1 MAMNHIVAFLITTAE
16 PDSQEFKNAS
26 QTLYF
31 LAREANFR
39 VSEGRVG
46 NKYLFL
52 VGQQPPELPVTLD
65 ENGFSFSLCPQ
76 SGISI
81 EWDRFLKIKI
91 SGRSINVEND
101 YAGTVPVFYSQTKYL
116 SISNIASCIEKLEG
130 VGFNDLSPASIY
142 GFLRFSHFIWDETA
156 FSSIKQLIP
165 DSSATFRDGAPES
178 IVSKGSIHASSSRVN
193 SSDKAV
199 ADDLFELNRNLV
211 LRTLG
216 NAETIILPLSAG
228 YDSRMIFSVLASD
241 KNQKKKLR
249 CFTYGEP
256 GCIEVEAARELCKHE
271 GVSWRRLS
279 LPCKFLSRNYL
290 DTIYHIFGSSLHMH
304 GMYQLEFFD
313 ELKQYTQIQGA
324 TVLTSGFMTG
334 VPAGQHNRLLNISN
348 ASQSLCE
355 AMTAFGQS
363 QLWTPESLA
372 KMPLFAS
379 TEYTPYA
386 EEKFKSAF
394 NAAPGETYHKSIIFD
409 IWTRQRNFISYY
421 PRTLEWRIPTVSP
434 HMNAEYA
441 NFYLSLS
448 QKHLD
453 GRRAVELMFSKHYPT
468 HAAIVSNSNG
478 LKTLSRSTDSVMYL
492 VSKLLSRFGSVSKIL
507 PRKFWA
513 TNLWLDIPAIQTSG
527 AAGFYPI
534 QSDHADVQNLIESLC
549 GTRTLET
556 TIESALRGN
565 AKSYDQLVMIQALA
579 YSLLKAK

>member
-1 MAMNHIVAFLITTAE
+1 MNHVVAFLITTAK
-16 PDSQEFKNAS
+16 PGSQEFKNAS
-26 QTLYF
+26 ETLHS
-31 LAREANFR
+31 LAREANFG
-39 VSEGRVG
+39 VSEGLLG

-52 VGQQPPELPVTLD
+52 VGQQPPELPVTL
-65 ENGFSFSLCPQ
+65 EEKGFSFSLCPQ
-76 SGISI
+76 SNIPI
-81 EWDRFLKIKI
+81 EWDRFLKVKI
-91 SGRSINVEND
+91 SGKCIDIEND
-101 YAGTVPVFYSQTKYL
+101 YAGTVPVFYSKSKHFSL
-116 SISNIASCIEKLEG
+116 SNIASCIEEIEG
-130 VGFNDLSPASIY
+130 VTFDDLSPASIY
-142 GFLRFSHFIWDETA
+142 GFLRFSHFIWNETA
-156 FSSIKQLIP
+156 FSGIKQLIP
-165 DSSATFRDGAPES
+165 DSFATFRDDAPES
-178 IVSKGSIHASSSRVN
+178 IAPKGSIHASNSRVN
-193 SSDKAV
+193 ASDKAV
-199 ADDLFELNRNLV
+199 ANDLFELNRDLV

-241 KNQKKKLR
+241 KKQKKKLR

-271 GVSWRRLS
+271 GVSWRHIS
-279 LPCKFLSRNYL
+279 LPCQFMSRNYL
-290 DTIYHIFGSSLHMH
+290 DTIHNIFGSSLHMH

-313 ELKQYTQIQGA
+313 VLKQYTQTQGA

-334 VPAGQHNRLLNISN
+334 VPAGQHNRLLNITHEN
-348 ASQSLCE
+348 QSLSE

-363 QLWTPESLA
+363 KLWTAESLA
-372 KMPLFAS
+372 EMPLFGS
-379 TEYTPYA
+379 DEYSHHA

-394 NAAPGETYHKSIIFD
+394 NSAPGEIYHKSIVFD
-409 IWTRQRNFISYY
+409 VWTRQRNFISYY

-478 LKTLSRSTDSVMYL
+478 LKTLSRSTDSAMYL
-492 VSKLLSRFGSVSKIL
+492 VSKLLSRFGSASKIL

-513 TNLWLDIPAIQTSG
+513 TNLWLDIPAIQASG

-534 QSDHADVQNLIESLC
+534 QSHHPSVRNLIESLC
-549 GTRTLET
+549 GTSTLNA
-556 TIESALRGN
+556 IINAALQGN
-565 AKSYDQLVMIQALA
+565 AKSYDQLVTIQSLA